1 MEDEEAKI
9 ARAMSQ
15 LAAEVARAK
24 RADASAA
31 LAHAAADEAKARA
44 VAAESEAREA
54 AARAATAEESA
65 RQAVAHARSVSD
77 EAQARVDAAD
87 KRASILKCDL
97 SRQNAE
103 LKRLRD
109 VEASLT
115 WRATYPLRRVLGLLP
130 VPFRRSLRL
139 MAYRLLL
146 KLRERTRVVKMERR
160 PDQPERS
167 AGPTPAPDA
176 VAPLVVPTVPYPTSG
191 TPRRAAASCHLRA
204 LIVDSRWPEPDR
216 DAGSIE
222 AMNLVTELVR
232 LGYEITFFAM
242 GSSSDDE
249 YRAQLEGLGVTCLS
263 KASGDPWIA
272 S

>member
-1 MEDEEAKI
+1 MEDGEAKI

-24 RADASAA
+24 RAEASAA
-31 LAHAAADEAKARA
+31 LAHAAADEAKAR
-44 VAAESEAREA
+44 V
-54 AARAATAEESA
+54 
-65 RQAVAHARSVSD
+65 V
-77 EAQARVDAAD
+77 AAD
-87 KRASILKCDL
+87 KRASTLKCEL
-97 SRQNAE
+97 TRQNAE

-109 VEASLT
+109 IEASLT

-139 MAYRLLL
+139 MAYRLVL
-146 KLRERTRVVKMERR
+146 KLRERTRVVKTERR

-176 VAPLVVPTVPYPTSG
+176 VAPAAVPTVPYSTPG
-191 TPRRAAASCHLRA
+191 TPRRPAASCQLRA

-216 DAGSIE
+216 DSGSLD

-232 LGYEITFFAM
+232 LGYEITFLRYGPFQ
-242 GSSSDDE
+242 
-249 YRAQLEGLGVTCLS
+249 RR
-263 KASGDPWIA
+263 
-272 S
+272 